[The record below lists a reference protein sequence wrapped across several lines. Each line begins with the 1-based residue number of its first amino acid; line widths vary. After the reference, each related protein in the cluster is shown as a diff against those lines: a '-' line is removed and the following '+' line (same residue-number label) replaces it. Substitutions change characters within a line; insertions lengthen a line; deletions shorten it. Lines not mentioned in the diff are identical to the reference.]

1 MSWFALVTVDPAGL
15 LIQTEGHSS
24 ILKRDMAFVKV
35 FFVVF
40 LGDTGDE
47 GSISRMLREEM
58 FSGRNDVDFKGVLL
72 RDSL

>member
-1 MSWFALVTVDPAGL
+1 
-15 LIQTEGHSS
+15 
-24 ILKRDMAFVKV
+24 MAFVKV

-58 FSGRNDVDFKGVLL
+58 FSARNNVDFKGGSL
-72 RDSL
+72 RDSLQSIPGRGLPHLGISARQKNLSGL